1 MYPEKIYII
10 KVIIFSLSILPF
22 LLELFAF
29 INVLRYRTFA
39 SNISKNANDFFRSI
53 KLRYTNSAKL
63 DISIRSTKSFVEK
76 SLLGKEGV
84 IKYIFILD
92 RITLFLVSIN
102 LIAVTIFAVMGEA
115 HFSYIIFILSLC
127 FYIFKQGC
135 SIDAHIQ
142 FIASMIVEHLEN
154 TLYHK
159 TKPSKE
165 RAALKLMPITDNE
178 PKQSL
183 NNSESLPNNAPS
195 TKKTNEYYTH
205 SDATPAATNHI
216 IESILQE
223 FLS

>member
-1 MYPEKIYII
+1 MNPEKIYII
-10 KVIIFSLSILPF
+10 KIIIFSLSILPF

-39 SNISKNANDFFRSI
+39 SNISKNTNDFFRAI

-76 SLLGKEGV
+76 SLLGKEGI

-102 LIAVTIFAVMGEA
+102 LIAVTIFAVIGET

-183 NNSESLPNNAPS
+183 NNPESLPNITPF
-195 TKKTNEYYTH
+195 TKETNEYYTR

>member
-1 MYPEKIYII
+1 MNPDKIYII
-10 KVIIFSLSILPF
+10 KIIIFSLSILPF

-29 INVLRYRTFA
+29 INILRYRTFA
-39 SNISKNANDFFRSI
+39 SNISKNTNDFFRSI

-76 SLLGKEGV
+76 SLLGKGGA

-92 RITLFLVSIN
+92 RITLFLVSTN
-102 LIAVTIFAVMGEA
+102 LVAITIFAIIGET

-127 FYIFKQGC
+127 FYLFRQGC
-135 SIDAHIQ
+135 SIDTHMQ
-142 FIASMIVEHLEN
+142 FISSMIVEHLEN

-159 TKPSKE
+159 TKPPKE
-165 RAALKLMPITDNE
+165 RASLKLMPISDNTQKE
-178 PKQSL
+178 NL
-183 NNSESLPNNAPS
+183 NSSEASPNNTPS
-195 TKKTNEYYTH
+195 TKEKFEHPINSQT
-205 SDATPAATNHI
+205 TPAATNHI

>member
-39 SNISKNANDFFRSI
+39 SNISKNTNDFFRSI

-102 LIAVTIFAVMGEA
+102 LIAVTIFAVIGETY
-115 HFSYIIFILSLC
+115 FSYIIFVLSLC

-165 RAALKLMPITDNE
+165 RASLKLMPLTDSE
-178 PKQSL
+178 PKQALDTSE
-183 NNSESLPNNAPS
+183 NSPNNTHS
-195 TKKTNEYYTH
+195 TKATNEYYTH
-205 SDATPAATNHI
+205 SDVTPAATNHI

>member
-1 MYPEKIYII
+1 MNPEKIYII
-10 KVIIFSLSILPF
+10 KVIIFSISILPF

-29 INVLRYRTFA
+29 INILRYRTFA
-39 SNISKNANDFFRSI
+39 SNINKNTNDFFRSI

-92 RITLFLVSIN
+92 RITLFLVSTN
-102 LIAVTIFAVMGEA
+102 LVAATIFTVIGETR
-115 HFSYIIFILSLC
+115 FSYIIFILSLC
-127 FYIFKQGC
+127 FYLFKQGC
-135 SIDAHIQ
+135 SIDTHIQ

-165 RAALKLMPITDNE
+165 RGSLKLVPITDNVQ
-178 PKQSL
+178 KQNL
-183 NNSESLPNNAPS
+183 NNSEASLNDTPS
-195 TKKTNEYYTH
+195 AKEKNEH
-205 SDATPAATNHI
+205 HVNSQVTPAATNHI